1 MYNGIT
7 RLRLSTV
14 DGSVAEGSSDPISA
28 RAEEGT
34 SAFGYTEGEL
44 VGVHPYS
51 SMADFVKD
59 CRDQRYQSDPLD
71 PRPAEEFR
79 ELCSKRLA
87 KYEMLKAEAAVPE
100 ADDASQISALDP
112 SIPPIVAKAGVQAGG
127 FATREMRQEAY
138 ADPRYKVS
146 EDYRA
151 FVAARDALTEDF
163 GA

>member
-1 MYNGIT
+1 M
-7 RLRLSTV
+7 S
-14 DGSVAEGSSDPISA
+14 E
-28 RAEEGT
+28 
-34 SAFGYTEGEL
+34 
-44 VGVHPYS
+44 
-51 SMADFVKD
+51 FVTD
-59 CRDQRYQSDPLD
+59 CQDKRYASDPLD
-71 PRPAEEFR
+71 PRPAEAFR
-79 ELCSKRLA
+79 ESCAMRLA

-100 ADDASQISALDP
+100 TDNASQISALDP
-112 SIPPIVAKAGVQAGG
+112 SIPHIVAEAGVKAGG